1 MMGVKIISD
10 GRKSVKMMGVNGIND
25 GRKSV

>member
-10 GRKSVKMMGVNGIND
+10 GRKSVKMKGVNGING
-25 GRKSV
+25 GRKTI